1 MSKKYR
7 IQLLPAA
14 RKDLFGMGAYIATDS
29 CEAAIRYLDKIH
41 SKIQLLSSHPRMG
54 HRPKD
59 PYLKKRGYRVLVV
72 DSYLVFYVIQRTAI
86 KIRRII
92 HGSKDLKSILFH

>member
-1 MSKKYR
+1 VSKKYC

-14 RKDLFGMGAYIATDS
+14 RKDLFEMGAYIATDS
-29 CEAAIRYLDKIH
+29 YEAAIRF
-41 SKIQLLSSHPRMG
+41 
-54 HRPKD
+54 
-59 PYLKKRGYRVLVV
+59 LVV